1 MVLEQKYIKDSG
13 YEMED
18 EFMDAL
24 HILNPIVSYKI
35 GINKTRPPL
44 LAKIAFDFEP
54 KLQPSLDKRMEFT
67 QIYSI

>member
-35 GINKTRPPL
+35 GKFIEDNVLDLPPNPFTSYVL
-44 LAKIAFDFEP
+44 GGV
-54 KLQPSLDKRMEFT
+54 SLMCL
-67 QIYSI
+67 